1 MREENLLTSYLADL
15 DQRNW
20 DIDQYLAERTDLP
33 ETVQGMLRAAA
44 RLHAAPRPVPSGAF
58 RHRSSQRLA
67 AAMAVHRIEASTA
80 RRAKFLVFTRWSRPR
95 LRALAL
101 PTAAALVLMVGF
113 SGAWT
118 ASAAALPGTP
128 FYPAKLTAEQVQ
140 VLLATTPE
148 QQAQVQLQIATTRL
162 AEAEAEASNGN
173 QTVVPTLLNR
183 YQQAIAKAQAEAA
196 NIPSS
201 DSRQQIM
208 REISILNAADHKI
221 TPRVTDKSNSSA
233 RPTPQTKVAS
243 AGPSHVSTTSSG
255 LAPTNQDAV
264 EATASPIRVMATA
277 PAKNESKP
285 LVVATKVAT
294 SPASTTTT
302 KDASTMSTNK
312 EPIANPSLKVLV
324 AAALSGNDSSA
335 TAAALAYIKQIQTN
349 QGHAVT
355 GSDLQTQRA
364 QLEHALQSAPT
375 ATRHAILLAIAAL
388 DSVSK
393 SGSTANAVAA
403 SPSETSPS
411 TDHAVVAKPGN
422 HQALPTSGDSNG
434 SSGAPASTSNGGT
447 SSDQSGK
454 PTSSQNNNR
463 DHPGGSVGAH
473 LGKVGNGANHR
484 DGSTSSSTPARQS
497 KAGPDSGH
505 GGSQPGASGSNH
517 LQSGTGDA
525 SAPATAGA
533 HRGGSASSNSSS
545 SVKNGNHP
553 LIQVVRSVIKR
564 SSQHDLGT
572 PHSPANSSSS
582 ANQPKQ

>member
-44 RLHAAPRPVPSGAF
+44 RLHSAPRPAPSGAF

-67 AAMAVHRIEASTA
+67 AAMAVHRIEASTT
-80 RRAKFLVFTRWSRPR
+80 RRAKLLAFTRWSRPR

-101 PTAAALVLMVGF
+101 PTAAALVLMIGF

-140 VLLATTPE
+140 ILLATTPE
-148 QQAQVQLQIATTRL
+148 QQAQIQLQIASTRL
-162 AEAEAEASNGN
+162 SEAEAEVSDGN
-173 QTVVPTLLNR
+173 QTVVPTLLDR
-183 YQQAIAKAQAEAA
+183 YQQAIAKAQAQAA
-196 NIPSS
+196 NISAS

-208 REISILNAADHKI
+208 REISSLNAADHKI

-243 AGPSHVSTTSSG
+243 AGPSQVSTKSSG
-255 LAPTNQDAV
+255 LATTNQDVV

-285 LVVATKVAT
+285 LAVATKVDT
-294 SPASTTTT
+294 SPASTATT
-302 KDASTMSTNK
+302 KDASTMSTIK
-312 EPIANPSLKVLV
+312 DPIANPSLKVLV

-349 QGHAVT
+349 QGHAAT

-393 SGSTANAVAA
+393 SGSTAHAVAA

-411 TDHAVVAKPGN
+411 KDHAVVAKPGN
-422 HQALPTSGDSNG
+422 HQALPTSMDSNG
-434 SSGAPASTSNGGT
+434 SSGAPASNGGT
-447 SSDQSGK
+447 SPDQSGK
-454 PTSSQNNNR
+454 PTSSQNNNNR
-463 DHPGGSVGAH
+463 DHPGGSVGAR
-473 LGKVGNGANHR
+473 LGRLGNGANHR
-484 DGSTSSSTPARQS
+484 DGSTSSSTPASQS

-525 SAPATAGA
+525 SAPAAAGA
-533 HRGGSASSNSSS
+533 NRGGSASSNSSS
-545 SVKNGNHP
+545 SVKNGKHP
-553 LIQVVRSVIKR
+553 LIQAIRSVIKR
-564 SSQHDLGT
+564 SNQRGQGT
-572 PHSPANSSSS
+572 PRSPANSSSN